1 MFGARPV
8 KRAVQRELETTLAK
22 SLLKGEFGEGD
33 TISVSAPG
41 GAQAEQLQVKRTGGG
56 GGGGNG
62 VSVSGSMD
70 GALPLEVVA

>member
-22 SLLKGEFGEGD
+22 SLLKGEFGEND
-33 TISVSAPG
+33 TITISAPG
-41 GAQAEQLQVKRTGGG
+41 GAQAEHLAVTRLGGSS
-56 GGGGNG
+56 NG
-62 VSVSGSMD
+62 ASVSGSID

>member
-33 TISVSAPG
+33 SITVSAPG
-41 GAQAEQLQVKRTGGG
+41 GADADQLQVTRTGGA
-56 GGGGNG
+56 GGNG
-62 VSVSGSMD
+62 VSVSGSID